1 MATGKALKKLK
12 NHPTHKTKPAQE
24 LEQLAIELIT
34 PAKIRER
41 FAHLLQAEG
50 ILGELLEDDNDGE
63 PLHTLEFEAQHQKIK
78 HETSK
83 ACHLSVKISLQKL
96 QITLPFVH
104 TFAEKLKFEYGALH
118 TAVVVGNVVIEW
130 GREELVEPRI
140 DPNFVSEFQAN
151 IGDLGEWH
159 EMGGRFQAEMSLAN
173 RQGDTVKQLGIV
185 FDAIDEKSKLIDKLV
200 GVIVEYN
207 RNKNYGVL
215 NCNCQDFAREA
226 LAALGI
232 KKPIEFTGKLQ
243 ERFEQLKKGNR
254 KVPTELKSH
263 QNLDAYVEEHK
274 NELGLQ
280 DLEYLQ
286 CLYFA
291 EHLPKIEKSGNYET
305 WVCGMST
312 CKSGEL
318 DKLIREHSLANSQTT
333 PPIHPHNQRHPTGNQ
348 FLHRAEQSAANSQAT
363 SPIHPHNRRLSTGT
377 RKTRTSEAIRDSTI
391 AASAASAA
399 TNEGTRKQCP
409 TPDCEFYGEEET
421 FFYCSKCFEVKN
433 TPKCDH
439 CENFGNP
446 ECNGLCNGCFMEKT
460 KSESLRK
467 TSIQTYD
474 SAIPHPLSTE
484 APPPDTKKCSECNSY
499 FANEDYHGL
508 CHGCLMFKTKT
519 ETEIAMSTHTVVPN
533 QPIQSS
539 PVYSKQNQ
547 GHRSRTPYAPLHE
560 KCQNPGCK
568 NIKTET
574 GYCDICNYSS
584 PLPPTKSTSTSYNT
598 ETETIL
604 QSRCFLCTGEKVTDR
619 NEVCTY
625 HTYQTQKLLEQMS
638 IHDPPS
644 QANTTTVAPQAHA
657 YSSEVGREY
666 SQTQQNIWI
675 PQSESDR
682 GYTNYRGVPQPR
694 SNH

>member
-1 MATGKALKKLK
+1 MAATGKALKKLK

-34 PAKIRER
+34 PTKIRER
-41 FAHLLQAEG
+41 FAHLLRAEG
-50 ILGELLEDDNDGE
+50 ILGKLLEDDNDGE
-63 PLHTLEFEAQHQKIK
+63 PLHTLEFEAQHQNIK

-96 QITLPFVH
+96 QITLPFAH

-118 TAVVVGNVVIEW
+118 TAVVVGDVVIEW

-274 NELGLQ
+274 NELGLH

-286 CLYFA
+286 CLYFS

-305 WVCGMST
+305 WVCGMPT

-318 DKLIREHSLANSQTT
+318 DKLIREHSLPN
-333 PPIHPHNQRHPTGNQ
+333 NQ
-348 FLHRAEQSAANSQAT
+348 FLPGAEQSAANSQAT
-363 SPIHPHNRRLSTGT
+363 SPIHPDNRRHPTGT
-377 RKTRTSEAIRDSTI
+377 RKTVTPRTSEVIRDSTI
-391 AASAASAA
+391 AASAA

-409 TPDCEFYGEEET
+409 TPDCEFYGEKET
-421 FFYCSKCFEVKN
+421 HFFCSKCFEVKN
-433 TPKCDH
+433 TLKCDY

-446 ECNGLCNGCFMEKT
+446 ECNGLCNGCFMGKKEF
-460 KSESLRK
+460 ESLLK
-467 TSIQTYD
+467 TIQTHD
-474 SAIPHPLSTE
+474 SAHESAIPHPLSTE

-508 CHGCLMFKTKT
+508 CHGCLMFKTET
-519 ETEIAMSTHTVVPN
+519 ETEIDTSTHTVVPN

-574 GYCDICNYSS
+574 GYYDICNYSR
-584 PLPPTKSTSTSYNT
+584 PLPPTKSTITSYNT
-598 ETETIL
+598 GKKTIL
-604 QSRCFLCTGEKVTDR
+604 QSRCFLCTREKITDR
-619 NEVCTY
+619 NEVCAY
-625 HTYQTQKLLEQMS
+625 HKQKVLERMEQMS

-644 QANTTTVAPQAHA
+644 QANTTTVAPQAHSRCS
-657 YSSEVGREY
+657 YSSEVGRGN

-675 PQSESDR
+675 PRSESDR
-682 GYTNYRGVPQPR
+682 GYTNYRGVPQP
-694 SNH
+694 H